1 MTAPLA
7 ALALTGLAFLPGKVK
22 AVQPGSLS
30 PRTAPLA
37 VVVENQTFT
46 ADPVVVA
53 SWIRSVTVANPGALL
68 QQPTK
73 LSDQVAVATGSGA
86 PRTVTQ
92 TFYYHPGRIY
102 AYVKGLSGQLDRPAR
117 EPKLTVE
124 NNRVTEFVAA
134 EDGRT
139 LDRVA
144 AVGDILTALNQSVA
158 TITLPVATSSPKQ
171 TLAATNNLGIRELVA
186 RGESSF
192 RGSPKNRRHNIRV
205 GVSKMR
211 GVIIAP
217 GEEFSFNKYLGPVEA
232 DQGFLPELVIKR
244 TGTVPELGGG
254 LCQVSS
260 TTFRAAVNA
269 GLPITQR
276 KNHAYAVQ
284 YYAPQGTDATIYPGV
299 VDLKFKNDT
308 PGHLLVWPY
317 FKDDDTLVFDL
328 YGTKDDRMVTL
339 KKPVQYDRKPDGS
352 LKASWTREVSR
363 NGTTTVDI
371 FKSVYLSPA
380 LFHKEEQFVASTTPT
395 TSQGQ
400 PEVPAQGSP
409 TTS

>member
-1 MTAPLA
+1 MVA
-7 ALALTGLAFLPGKVK
+7 
-22 AVQPGSLS
+22 
-30 PRTAPLA
+30 
-37 VVVENQTFT
+37 EDQTFT
-46 ADPVVVA
+46 ADPVTVA
-53 SWIRSVTVANPGALL
+53 SWIRSVTVTNPGALV
-68 QQPTK
+68 QQPVE
-73 LSDQVAVATGSGA
+73 LSDQVAAATGAGA
-86 PRTVTQ
+86 PKAVAR

-102 AYVKGLSGQLDRPAR
+102 TYVKGLSGQLDRPAH
-117 EPKLTVE
+117 EPKLTVQNE
-124 NNRVTEFVAA
+124 RVTEFEPA
-134 EDGRT
+134 EDGRV

-144 AVGDILTALNQSVA
+144 AVGDILAALKQSVA
-158 TITLPVATSSPKQ
+158 TVTLPVATSSPRQ
-171 TLAATNNLGIRELVA
+171 TLGDTNNLGIRELVA
-186 RGESSF
+186 RGESKF
-192 RGSPKNRRHNIRV
+192 NGSPKNRRHNIRV

-211 GVIIAP
+211 GVLIAP
-217 GEEFSFNKYLGPVEA
+217 GQEFSFNKYLGPVEA

-260 TTFRAAVNA
+260 TTFRAAMNA

-317 FKDDDTLVFDL
+317 LKDDNTLIFDF
-328 YGTKDDRMVTL
+328 YGTKDDRTVTL

-352 LKASWTREVSR
+352 LKASWTREVSQ
-363 NGTTTVDI
+363 NGTTTVDT

-380 LFHKEEQFVASTTPT
+380 LFHKEEQFVASTTPALN
-395 TSQGQ
+395 QGQ
-400 PEVPAQGSP
+400 PQTPAQGNQ